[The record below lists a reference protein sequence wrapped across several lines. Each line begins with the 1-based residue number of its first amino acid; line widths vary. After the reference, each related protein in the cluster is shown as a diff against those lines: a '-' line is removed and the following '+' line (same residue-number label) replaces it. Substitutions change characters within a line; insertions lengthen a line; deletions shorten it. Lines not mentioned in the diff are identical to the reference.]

1 VAKKKKR
8 ESSDNKSNKQSSRNC
23 NSKKSSNSKKNAN
36 SKENNKDNIKFSDFS
51 YAELIVLASTF
62 SYSLFKELDEEDIA
76 IYLVFL
82 GLLLSN
88 MQVLV
93 AQKAIKA
100 KRQAPVAEDLDLELE
115 TEI

>member
-1 VAKKKKR
+1 MAKKKKR
-8 ESSDNKSNKQSSRNC
+8 ESTDKKSNKQSSRNC
-23 NSKKSSNSKKNAN
+23 NSKKSSNSKKNTN
-36 SKENNKDNIKFSDFS
+36 SKDNIKFSDFS

-100 KRQAPVAEDLDLELE
+100 KRQAPVTEDLDLELE